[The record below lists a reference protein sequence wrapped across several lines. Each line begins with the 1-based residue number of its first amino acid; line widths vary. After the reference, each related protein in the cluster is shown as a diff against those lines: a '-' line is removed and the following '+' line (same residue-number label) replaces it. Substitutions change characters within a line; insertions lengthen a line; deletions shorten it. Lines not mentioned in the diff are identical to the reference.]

1 MDGHPTTSLPRGR
14 PAALAGPRKIIT
26 PPTFML
32 VLVLLSF
39 FTCFVSS
46 LDSSSNNTQLLP
58 DHQILNTNTNNV
70 SDPNELPKMADEQ
83 TYVPKPAV
91 PSSLHLF
98 FPCRLVCLS
107 CREVLFAYPKKKKL
121 ANFALTSTASLPSSP
136 TAFRYGTTPMP
147 LRRSTLL
154 TTPQRGLVGP
164 IISRFEQ
171 RGYKLVAIKLT
182 KPGAEHLKEH
192 YADLKDKP
200 FFAGLVEYMNSG
212 PICAMVWQGRDAVK
226 TGRTLLGATNPLAS
240 APGTIRGDFAID
252 VGRNVCHGS
261 DSVENAK
268 KEIAL
273 WFKAGEVVDWSSENA
288 KWIYEK
294 P

>member
-1 MDGHPTTSLPRGR
+1 MDGHPTTCLPRGR

-26 PPTFML
+26 PPIFML

-39 FTCFVSS
+39 FACFVSS
-46 LDSSSNNTQLLP
+46 LDSGSNNTQLLP

-70 SDPNELPKMADEQ
+70 SDPNESPKMADEQ
-83 TYVPKPAV
+83 TFIAIKPDGV
-91 PSSLHLF
+91 
-98 FPCRLVCLS
+98 
-107 CREVLFAYPKKKKL
+107 
-121 ANFALTSTASLPSSP
+121 
-136 TAFRYGTTPMP
+136 
-147 LRRSTLL
+147 
-154 TTPQRGLVGP
+154 QRGLVGP

-226 TGRTLLGATNPLAS
+226 TGRTLLGATNPLVS

-273 WFKAGEVVDWSSENA
+273 WFKAGEVVDWASENA